1 MYKTEYT
8 LGLVGSILA
17 AVFGFLS
24 FLGCIIAA
32 VFFNALVPFIGD
44 VLKDTNVPYNIDIT
58 GIIGT
63 IPEII
68 IVVVMVLF
76 IFSVAS
82 LILGFLGTAKLN
94 KNDKTGGVLL
104 IVAGVLSLITICEFI
119 PFVLFLVGGIM
130 ALTKKQPA

>member
-8 LGLVGSILA
+8 LGLIGSILA
-17 AVFGFLS
+17 AVFAFFS

-32 VFFNALVPFIGD
+32 IFFNALVPYLGD
-44 VLKDTNVPYNIDIT
+44 ILKNTDVPYNVDIT

-63 IPEII
+63 IPDIII
-68 IVVVMVLF
+68 IVVIVLL
-76 IFSVAS
+76 IFAAAS

-104 IVAGVLSLITICEFI
+104 ITAGVLSLITICEFI
-119 PFVLFLVGGIM
+119 PFVLFLIGGIM
-130 ALTKKQPA
+130 ALTKKQSV